1 MVRPTLFVGG
11 ASECTPLFLPRSRN
25 RFRVPG
31 TGFRLEQ
38 EVAAYER
45 RWFEAALNQ
54 ASGVKSQAAKLLGI
68 NKDKMKYL
76 CRKYEL

>member
-1 MVRPTLFVGG
+1 MVRPPLFVGG
-11 ASECTPLFLPRSRN
+11 ASECNPLFLPRPLN

-45 RWFEAALNQ
+45 RWVEAALNQ